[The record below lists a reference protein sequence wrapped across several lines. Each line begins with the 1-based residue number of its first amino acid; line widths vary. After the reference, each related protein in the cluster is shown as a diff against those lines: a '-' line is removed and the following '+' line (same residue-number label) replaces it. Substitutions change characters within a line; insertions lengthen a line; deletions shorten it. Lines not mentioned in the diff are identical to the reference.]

1 MAYESC
7 NLREW
12 PFRTVADE
20 NFAPI
25 WAGRAKTKT
34 QIDRLLRRMELFPK
48 SGLHI
53 LWANFG
59 MGKTHTLYHLK
70 YRCLQTKGVLVPVYT
85 VMPKRSTGFIE
96 LFREIVQSLPYEYL
110 RKQLQEVGRGYKG
123 NVALHPMF
131 HRSPGVVRALLAI
144 DPDDIESSTAAMQ
157 WLAAQ
162 SAFSKHEMSL
172 VNVTYRIKTPEDA
185 INALDALVKLAT
197 FGSTNK
203 KIVIMIDEYQRIG
216 ELRPKIMM
224 ENNASLHTLFNA
236 NPTKLELILSFSFGN
251 KDNVDY
257 MLSSELKSRAELQS
271 IQLDVLSD
279 EEAIEF
285 MRDLLS
291 QFRLKEDSRWAYPF
305 TSNGLVSLIQYI
317 TEEKKKS
324 ITPRRLMLYAD
335 HVLSNYLLDRDPEPT
350 GIQFNELKAYLEDP
364 NLGASDIDTLED
376 ND

>member
-1 MAYESC
+1 MYQNC

-59 MGKTHTLYHLK
+59 MGKTHTLYHIK
-70 YRCLQTKGVLVPVYT
+70 YRCLQTKGMLVPVYT

-96 LFREIVQSLPYEYL
+96 LYREIVQSLPYEYL
-110 RKQLQEVGRGYKG
+110 RRQLHEVSHNYKG

-131 HRSPGVVRALLAI
+131 QRSPGVVRALLAI
-144 DPDDIESSTAAMQ
+144 DPEDTESSAAAMQ

-162 SAFSKHEMSL
+162 PGLSKHEMSL
-172 VNVTYRIKTPEDA
+172 IDVTYRIKTPEDA

-197 FGSTNK
+197 FGSANK
-203 KIVIMIDEYQRIG
+203 KIVILIDEYQRIG
-216 ELRPKIMM
+216 ELRPKIMT

-236 NPTKLELILSFSFGN
+236 NPTRLELILSFSFGN

-271 IQLDVLSD
+271 ISLDVLSPD
-279 EEAIEF
+279 EALEF
-285 MRDLLS
+285 MRDLLA

-305 TSNGLVSLIQYI
+305 TPDALVSLIRYI
-317 TEEKKKS
+317 AEKKKKA

-335 HVLSNYLLDRDPEPT
+335 YVLSNYLLDRDPDSN
-350 GIQFNELKAYLEDP
+350 GIRFDEFKSYLDDP
-364 NLGASDIDTLED
+364 DLGASDVDAPE
-376 ND
+376 